1 MGERR
6 TCSQQR
12 LDAAAFKRRRKQ
24 DKARRI
30 TTRDARMKTMSD
42 VHEHEDKPADEP
54 EVHEEDMAT
63 SAEASEAAADDEAE
77 PVAEEAEIEPA
88 EEEAHHADE

>member
-63 SAEASEAAADDEAE
+63 SAEASEEAEMEKDETEADEA
-77 PVAEEAEIEPA
+77 AEA